1 MKTIDV
7 VAAVIVDA
15 SNRVLIA
22 RRHQHKALAG
32 KWEFPGGKVEEGETD
47 EHALQRELFEEFTIQ
62 TSTKEFIGANI
73 HQYGHIAIH
82 LRAYISEY
90 HAGEFKLYDHD
101 KIEWVAFSDLRNYD
115 FADADI
121 PLISAIEVMLRRK

>member
-22 RRHQHKALAG
+22 RRHQHKTLAG
-32 KWEFPGGKVEEGETD
+32 KWEFPGGKVEEGETY
-47 EHALQRELFEEFTIQ
+47 EQALQRELFEEFAIQ
-62 TSTKEFIGANI
+62 TTTKEFIGANI
-73 HQYGHIAIH
+73 HQYEHIAIN

-90 HAGEFKLYDHD
+90 HAGEFSLSDHD
-101 KIEWVAFSDLRNYD
+101 TIAWVLARDLRNYD

-121 PLISAIEVMLRRK
+121 PFISAIEVMLNNK